1 MKIKKELFKT
11 TVVAVFI
18 FAIMIIAIIFCG
30 GCGNKDF
37 YKLYKIHR
45 RTDIRNFMR
54 DADERLRPEYYNLKS
69 ERAKSAPARF
79 MAAGALISSMDIN
92 SIYPEM

>member
-1 MKIKKELFKT
+1 M
-11 TVVAVFI
+11 A
-18 FAIMIIAIIFCG
+18 
-30 GCGNKDF
+30 F

-54 DADERLRPEYYNLKS
+54 DADERLRPEYHKLKS
-69 ERAKSAPARF
+69 ERAKSALAQF
-79 MAAGALISSMDIN
+79 MVAGSLISSMDIN